1 MNLLQ
6 EVRRTLQLNGY
17 RVAAARDA
25 VDQIQFEDDSLM
37 GFVWEARTGAAIV
50 ANWRQKQDDFLRRNA
65 SKLRSS
71 EFKSWNI
78 YGVFL
83 TVEGVSSI
91 ESTELKEIEEDF
103 RATRKI
109 ARAGIETSSQ
119 LLNALYP
126 FIPIQRL
133 VPFDAENPSERL
145 KEKLDKLPRNAV
157 QALFDQTA
165 DNQELWAKFV
175 DSYENQ

>member
-1 MNLLQ
+1 MNVLQ

-17 RVAAARDA
+17 RVVAARDA

-37 GFVWEARTGAAIV
+37 GFVWEAPTAAAIV
-50 ANWRQKQDDFLRRNA
+50 TNWRQKQDDFLRRN
-65 SKLRSS
+65 SNKLRSS

-83 TVEGVSSI
+83 TGESASGVESA
-91 ESTELKEIEEDF
+91 ELKEVEEDF

-109 ARAGIETSSQ
+109 ARGGIETNSQ

-126 FIPIQRL
+126 FVPIQHL

-157 QALFDQTA
+157 QVLFDQTA
-165 DNQELWAKFV
+165 DEQEIWAKFM